1 LSPAHP
7 QVPSSE
13 IRTIGDLM
21 PKLKEVTPRVRVG
34 RGVARHNLTIFPLYA
49 DEELKPAEYVPVGIA
64 IREGLG
70 KITEISESGSVPR
83 LAIDNLG
90 ISPILILDGEE
101 LLGARQNRIAN
112 ITILAPAKKTIPIP
126 VSCVERGRWHYHNQ
140 TSAAREFTDSPQV
153 MNHKARALKMTDVS
167 RSLADFGAPT
177 ADQGAVWHSM
187 SEVQMKMG
195 FISPTEAM
203 SDLYEKRRESID
215 DYLADIKAESGQIGA
230 IFAINGK
237 PAGVELFD
245 STETFATYLPKI
257 MRSYALDALANRVKR
272 PDFAADKDATRLLD
286 SILELDARSFP
297 AEGLGEDLRIEATG
311 ITGGALAH
319 NGRVVHLAAFQTN

>member
-1 LSPAHP
+1 LPAHP

-49 DEELKPAEYVPVGIA
+49 DEELKPAGYVPVGIA

-70 KITEISESGSVPR
+70 KVTEISEAGSVPR

-101 LLGARQNRIAN
+101 LIGARQNRIAN

-126 VSCVERGRWHYHNQ
+126 VSCVERGRWHYHD
-140 TSAAREFTDSPQV
+140 TTAAAREFTDSPQV
-153 MNHKARALKMTDVS
+153 MNHEARMMKMKDVS
-167 RSLADFGAPT
+167 NSLRNHGARM
-177 ADQGAVWHSM
+177 ADQGAVWNLM
-187 SEVQMKMG
+187 SAVQMKMG
-195 FISPTEAM
+195 FISPTQAM
-203 SDLYEKRRESID
+203 SDVYEHRRESIE
-215 DYLADIKAESGQIGA
+215 DYLTDLKPERGQIGA

-257 MRSYALDALANRVKR
+257 MRSYALDALANRVKH
-272 PDFAADKDATRLLD
+272 PEAAGDKDATRLLD

-297 AEGLGEDLRIEATG
+297 AEGLGEDLRIESAG

>member
-1 LSPAHP
+1 
-7 QVPSSE
+7 
-13 IRTIGDLM
+13 M

-49 DEELKPAEYVPVGIA
+49 DEELKPADYVPVGIA

-70 KITEISESGSVPR
+70 KVTEISEAGSVPK

-101 LLGARQNRIAN
+101 LIGARQNRIAN
-112 ITILAPAKKTIPIP
+112 ITILAPAKKTMPIP
-126 VSCVERGRWHYHNQ
+126 VSCVERGRWHYHN
-140 TSAAREFTDSPQV
+140 TTRAAREFTDSPQV
-153 MNHKARALKMTDVS
+153 MNHEARAMKMKHVS
-167 RSLADFGAPT
+167 HSLINFGARM
-177 ADQGAVWHSM
+177 ADQGAVWNLM
-187 SEVQMKMG
+187 SAVQMKMG
-195 FISPTEAM
+195 FASPTQAM
-203 SDLYEKRRESID
+203 SDVYEHRRESID
-215 DYLADIKAESGQIGA
+215 DYLADVKPEQNQIGA

-245 STETFATYLPKI
+245 SAETFATYLPKI
-257 MRSYALDALANRVKR
+257 MRSYALDALANQVKR
-272 PDFAADKDATRLLD
+272 PDTARDKEATQLFD
-286 SILELDARSFP
+286 SILELDAKSFP
-297 AEGLGEDLRIEATG
+297 AEGLGEDLRIESNG

>member
-1 LSPAHP
+1 MNHA
-7 QVPSSE
+7 
-13 IRTIGDLM
+13 
-21 PKLKEVTPRVRVG
+21 
-34 RGVARHNLTIFPLYA
+34 ARAQKMH
-49 DEELKPAEYVPVGIA
+49 DV
-64 IREGLG
+64 
-70 KITEISESGSVPR
+70 SQS
-83 LAIDNLG
+83 LANF
-90 ISPILILDGEE
+90 
-101 LLGARQNRIAN
+101 GAR
-112 ITILAPAKKTIPIP
+112 
-126 VSCVERGRWHYHNQ
+126 
-140 TSAAREFTDSPQV
+140 
-153 MNHKARALKMTDVS
+153 M
-167 RSLADFGAPT
+167 
-177 ADQGAVWHSM
+177 ADQGAVWHCV

-195 FISPTEAM
+195 FVSPTEAM

-215 DYLADIKAESGQIGA
+215 DYLADIEPESGQIGA

-257 MRSYALDALANRVKR
+257 MRSYALDALANRVKH

-297 AEGLGEDLRIEATG
+297 AEGLGEDLRIDATG